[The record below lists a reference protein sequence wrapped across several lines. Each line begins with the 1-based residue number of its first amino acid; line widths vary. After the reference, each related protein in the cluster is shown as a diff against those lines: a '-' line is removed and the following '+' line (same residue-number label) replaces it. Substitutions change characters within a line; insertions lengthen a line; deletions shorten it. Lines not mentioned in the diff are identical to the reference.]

1 MPQKF
6 DLIAIGRA
14 AVDLN
19 AVEQDNC
26 LLEDTKTFAKFVG
39 RGHPP
44 ILR

>member
-19 AVEQDNC
+19 AVEYNRP
-26 LLEDTKTFAKFVG
+26 LEDTICQTWTKSW
-39 RGHPP
+39 
-44 ILR
+44 LYWESL

>member
-19 AVEQDNC
+19 AVEYNRP
-26 LLEDTKTFAKFVG
+26 LEDTKTFAKLWVG
-39 RGHPP
+39 HLP